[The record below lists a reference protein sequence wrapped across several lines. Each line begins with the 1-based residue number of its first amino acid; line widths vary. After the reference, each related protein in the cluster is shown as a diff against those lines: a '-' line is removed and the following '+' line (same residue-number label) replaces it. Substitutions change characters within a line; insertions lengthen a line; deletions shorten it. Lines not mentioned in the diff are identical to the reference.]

1 MPAHIYLRVGRYY
14 DAIMSSVIAIRSD
27 NLYLERCL
35 VPYVPFHNIAMLVSA
50 SLFIGNFLEALQ
62 YSPFISTTMPDMAA
76 VHLPAL
82 FPTPKDII
90 LARMG
95 HWNEIIEM
103 FPGASHSVVPS
114 EETSRTKSLSISS
127 NSEPKILRFGLNGD
141 ERTLESNSIQRL
153 RLRLTSD
160 VSSVAP
166 LTVPPY
172 VRAVE
177 LYSQTLAHTGLN
189 NFIAAGELLLELTS
203 TVSSI
208 PYDELP
214 IDHPFYANHRQIG
227 ELFLGVAKSAF
238 LLKKIEKTKD
248 EDDGI
253 KQAVAE
259 LKTAVALQSTFSY
272 MEPEHFYFPIRH
284 CLGALL
290 LKAADKASSSNTASP
305 EALINEAIDVYEADL
320 REHPNNIWALKG
332 LESAYRFSSERRV
345 AKDSESGSERD
356 AEDERIGDITEK
368 MNMLQPVIEQ
378 AFQQTTE
385 EFKNIQGSC
394 CELSLC

>member
-35 VPYVPFHNIAMLVSA
+35 VPYVPLHNIAMLVSA
-50 SLFIGNFLEALQ
+50 SLFSGNFLKALE
-62 YSPFISTTMPDMAA
+62 YSPFISTGMPDMAA

-82 FPTPKDII
+82 FPTPKDMI

-103 FPGASHSVVPS
+103 FPGASNAVVPS
-114 EETSRTKSLSISS
+114 EIKSRVRSVLLSSKSESRM
-127 NSEPKILRFGLNGD
+127 PRFLRFGINAD
-141 ERTLESNSIQRL
+141 ERMLESNSITRL
-153 RLRLTSD
+153 ASD
-160 VSSVAP
+160 ISSVAP

-172 VRAVE
+172 VRAVQ

-189 NFIAAGELLLELTS
+189 NLISAEDLLLELTS
-203 TVSSI
+203 TVSNI

-227 ELFLGVAKSAF
+227 ELFLGIAKSA
-238 LLKKIEKTKD
+238 LVLKKSEKTKD

-290 LKAADKASSSNTASP
+290 LKARDITPSTDTAAR
-305 EALINEAIDVYEADL
+305 EALITEAIGVYDADL
-320 REHPNNIWALKG
+320 IEHPNNIWALKG
-332 LESAYRFSSERRV
+332 LESAYGFSSERRE
-345 AKDSESGSERD
+345 AKDSGSESERET
-356 AEDERIGDITEK
+356 EDQRISGITEK
-368 MNMLQPVIEQ
+368 MNTLKPIIEL
-378 AFQQTTE
+378 AFQHTTE

>member
-35 VPYVPFHNIAMLVSA
+35 VPYVPLHNIAMLVSA
-50 SLFIGNFLEALQ
+50 SLFSGNFLKALE
-62 YSPFISTTMPDMAA
+62 YSPFISTGMPDMAA

-82 FPTPKDII
+82 FPTPKDMI

-103 FPGASHSVVPS
+103 FPGASNAVVPS
-114 EETSRTKSLSISS
+114 EIKSRVRSILLSSKSESRM
-127 NSEPKILRFGLNGD
+127 PRFLRFGINAD
-141 ERTLESNSIQRL
+141 ERMLESNSITRL
-153 RLRLTSD
+153 ASD
-160 VSSVAP
+160 ISSVAP

-172 VRAVE
+172 VRAVQ

-189 NFIAAGELLLELTS
+189 NLISAEDLLLELTS
-203 TVSSI
+203 TVSNI

-227 ELFLGVAKSAF
+227 ELFLGIAKSA
-238 LLKKIEKTKD
+238 LVLKKSEKTKD

-290 LKAADKASSSNTASP
+290 LKARGITPSTDTAAR
-305 EALINEAIDVYEADL
+305 EALITEAIGVYDADL
-320 REHPNNIWALKG
+320 IEHPNNIWALKG
-332 LESAYRFSSERRV
+332 LESAYGFSSERRE
-345 AKDSESGSERD
+345 AKDSGSESERET
-356 AEDERIGDITEK
+356 EDQRISGITEK
-368 MNMLQPVIEQ
+368 MNTLKPIIEL
-378 AFQQTTE
+378 AFQHTTE

>member
-35 VPYVPFHNIAMLVSA
+35 VPYVPLHNIAMLVSA
-50 SLFIGNFLEALQ
+50 SLFSGNFLKALE
-62 YSPFISTTMPDMAA
+62 YSPFISTSMPEMAA

-103 FPGASHSVVPS
+103 FPGASHDVVPS
-114 EETSRTKSLSISS
+114 EIKSRVRSILLSSR
-127 NSEPKILRFGLNGD
+127 SEPRMLRFLRFGINGD
-141 ERTLESNSIQRL
+141 ERILESNSITRL
-153 RLRLTSD
+153 ASD
-160 VSSVAP
+160 ISSVAP

-172 VRAVE
+172 VRAVQ

-189 NFIAAGELLLELTS
+189 NLISAEDLLLELTS
-203 TVSSI
+203 TVSNI

-227 ELFLGVAKSAF
+227 ELFLGIAKSAL
-238 LLKKIEKTKD
+238 LLKNSEKMKD

-290 LKAADKASSSNTASP
+290 LKARSITPSADTAAR
-305 EALINEAIDVYEADL
+305 ETLITEAIGVYESDL
-320 REHPNNIWALKG
+320 IEHPNNIWALKG
-332 LESAYRFSSERRV
+332 LESAYGFSSERREE
-345 AKDSESGSERD
+345 KDSGSESERE
-356 AEDERIGDITEK
+356 AEDQRISGITEK
-368 MNMLQPVIEQ
+368 MNALKPIIEK
-378 AFQQTTE
+378 AFQHTTE

>member
-35 VPYVPFHNIAMLVSA
+35 VPYVPLHNIAMLVSA
-50 SLFIGNFLEALQ
+50 SLFSGNFLKALE
-62 YSPFISTTMPDMAA
+62 YSPFISTGMPDMAA

-82 FPTPKDII
+82 FPTPKDMI

-103 FPGASHSVVPS
+103 FPGASNAVVPS
-114 EETSRTKSLSISS
+114 EIKSRVRSVLLSSKSESRM
-127 NSEPKILRFGLNGD
+127 PRFLRFGINAD
-141 ERTLESNSIQRL
+141 ERMLESNSITRL
-153 RLRLTSD
+153 ASD
-160 VSSVAP
+160 ISSVAP

-172 VRAVE
+172 VRAVQ

-189 NFIAAGELLLELTS
+189 NLISAEDLLLELTS
-203 TVSSI
+203 TVSNI

-227 ELFLGVAKSAF
+227 ELFLGIAKSA
-238 LLKKIEKTKD
+238 LVLKKSEKTKD

-290 LKAADKASSSNTASP
+290 LKARGITPSTDTAAR
-305 EALINEAIDVYEADL
+305 EALITEAIGVYDADL
-320 REHPNNIWALKG
+320 IEHPNNIWALKG
-332 LESAYRFSSERRV
+332 LESAYGFSSERRE
-345 AKDSESGSERD
+345 AKDSGSESERET
-356 AEDERIGDITEK
+356 EDQRISGITEK
-368 MNMLQPVIEQ
+368 MNTLKPIIEL
-378 AFQQTTE
+378 AFQHTTE

>member
-35 VPYVPFHNIAMLVSA
+35 VPYVPLHNIAMLVSA
-50 SLFIGNFLEALQ
+50 SLFSGNFLKALE
-62 YSPFISTTMPDMAA
+62 YSPFISTGMPDMAA

-82 FPTPKDII
+82 FPTPKDMI

-103 FPGASHSVVPS
+103 FPGASNAVVPS
-114 EETSRTKSLSISS
+114 EIKSRVRSILLSSKSESRM
-127 NSEPKILRFGLNGD
+127 PRFLRFGINAD
-141 ERTLESNSIQRL
+141 ERMLESNSITRL
-153 RLRLTSD
+153 ASD
-160 VSSVAP
+160 ISSVAP

-172 VRAVE
+172 VRAVQ

-189 NFIAAGELLLELTS
+189 NLISAEDLLLELTS
-203 TVSSI
+203 TVSNI

-227 ELFLGVAKSAF
+227 ELFLGIAKSA
-238 LLKKIEKTKD
+238 LVLKKSEKTKD

-290 LKAADKASSSNTASP
+290 LKARDITPSTDTAAR
-305 EALINEAIDVYEADL
+305 EALITEAIGVYDADL
-320 REHPNNIWALKG
+320 IEHPNNIWALKG
-332 LESAYRFSSERRV
+332 LESAYGFSSERRE
-345 AKDSESGSERD
+345 AKDSGSESERET
-356 AEDERIGDITEK
+356 EDQRISGITEK
-368 MNMLQPVIEQ
+368 MNTLKPIIEL
-378 AFQQTTE
+378 AFQHTTE

>member
-35 VPYVPFHNIAMLVSA
+35 VPYVPLHNIAMLVSA
-50 SLFIGNFLEALQ
+50 SLFSGNFLKALE
-62 YSPFISTTMPDMAA
+62 YSPFISTGMPDMAA

-82 FPTPKDII
+82 FPTPKDMI

-103 FPGASHSVVPS
+103 FPGASNAVVPS
-114 EETSRTKSLSISS
+114 EIKSRVRSILLSSKSESRM
-127 NSEPKILRFGLNGD
+127 PRFLRFGINAD
-141 ERTLESNSIQRL
+141 ERMLESNSITRL
-153 RLRLTSD
+153 ASD
-160 VSSVAP
+160 ISSVAP

-172 VRAVE
+172 VRAVQ

-189 NFIAAGELLLELTS
+189 NLISAEDLLLELTS
-203 TVSSI
+203 TVSNI

-227 ELFLGVAKSAF
+227 ELFLGIAKSA
-238 LLKKIEKTKD
+238 LVLKKSEKTKD

-290 LKAADKASSSNTASP
+290 LKARGMTPSTDTAAR
-305 EALINEAIDVYEADL
+305 EALITEAIGVYDADL
-320 REHPNNIWALKG
+320 IEHPNNIWALKG
-332 LESAYRFSSERRV
+332 LESAYGFSSERRE
-345 AKDSESGSERD
+345 AKDSGSESERET
-356 AEDERIGDITEK
+356 EDQRISGITEK
-368 MNMLQPVIEQ
+368 MNTLKPIIEL
-378 AFQQTTE
+378 AFQHTTE

>member
-35 VPYVPFHNIAMLVSA
+35 VPYVPLHNIAMLVSA
-50 SLFIGNFLEALQ
+50 SLFSGNFLKALE
-62 YSPFISTTMPDMAA
+62 YSPFISTSMPEMAA

-103 FPGASHSVVPS
+103 FPGASHDVVPS
-114 EETSRTKSLSISS
+114 QIKSRVRSIFLSSR
-127 NSEPKILRFGLNGD
+127 SEPRMLRFLRFGINGD
-141 ERTLESNSIQRL
+141 ERILESNSITRL
-153 RLRLTSD
+153 ASD
-160 VSSVAP
+160 ISSVAP

-172 VRAVE
+172 VRAVQ
-177 LYSQTLAHTGLN
+177 LYSQTLAHTGLKN
-189 NFIAAGELLLELTS
+189 LISAEDLLLELTS
-203 TVSSI
+203 TVSNI

-227 ELFLGVAKSAF
+227 ELFLGIAKSAL
-238 LLKKIEKTKD
+238 LLKNSEKTKD

-290 LKAADKASSSNTASP
+290 LKARSITPSTDTAAR
-305 EALINEAIDVYEADL
+305 ETLITEAIGVYDADL
-320 REHPNNIWALKG
+320 IEHPNNIWALKG
-332 LESAYRFSSERRV
+332 LESAYGFSSERREE
-345 AKDSESGSERD
+345 KDSGSEYERE
-356 AEDERIGDITEK
+356 AEDQRISGIREK
-368 MNMLQPVIEQ
+368 MNALKPIIEK
-378 AFQQTTE
+378 AFQHTTE